1 MNEGDQ
7 KVQSSSYR
15 MSSGDI
21 IYSMSSFL
29 KEFKIQNY
37 CDLKILEFFWASL
50 TEQKSRGMIRKDYL
64 DVCLELLWQ
73 FHNVINIQFSS
84 CSLLCHL

>member
-7 KVQSSSYR
+7 KGQSSSYR

-37 CDLKILEFFWASL
+37 CDLKILEFVGGFSYR
-50 TEQKSRGMIRKDYL
+50 TE
-64 DVCLELLWQ
+64 
-73 FHNVINIQFSS
+73 IQRNG
-84 CSLLCHL
+84 